1 MLSHLYGLLCFC
13 ALGCGRL
20 ASGQADD
27 GKRYICRAIPLS
39 GDASCPVTLLPE
51 LNAGSQEEELR
62 NTVMQLRETI
72 LQQKE
77 TISKQRGTIN
87 ELTTKL
93 SLCASATDDRI
104 NEKGGSWGKEK
115 QNTMGDVPRDP
126 NDTIDSLGKT
136 MQGLK
141 DRLENLEQQQLRANV
156 SGASF
161 PSELRDLLQRRL
173 GQLEKQLLK
182 KVTNLEQEKSML
194 SNATAAYRLKTE
206 STLNALVDRISELEK
221 GGGDFKS
228 PEQFKLSLPQR
239 TNYLYG
245 RITKSLPEMYAFT
258 LCMWIKSS
266 ASPGIGTPFSYGV
279 PGQANEI
286 VLIEWGNNPIELLIN
301 DKAGSF
307 WSPSCLWRYV
317 MESGTTSASPGPRGT
332 ANGTLTK
339 TEESWELATTWRPG
353 TPSNP
358 GGSLSWGRSSYKAAN
373 KDVVGG
379 RFDAGQA
386 FVGELS
392 QVNIWD
398 RILKPVEIQ
407 SMANCSSYIPGNV
420 ISWLATNVEVF
431 GRGAFKRPLEMCL
444 ERLPNA

>member
-1 MLSHLYGLLCFC
+1 MFSLLYGLLCVC
-13 ALGCGRL
+13 ALSCG
-20 ASGQADD
+20 QEDD

-39 GDASCPVTLLPE
+39 GSDASCPVTLLPE
-51 LNAGSQEEELR
+51 LSSGSQEEELR

-77 TISKQRGTIN
+77 TISKQIGTIN

-93 SLCASATDDRI
+93 SLCASASDDRKYD
-104 NEKGGSWGKEK
+104 KGASSWGKEK

-126 NDTIDSLGKT
+126 SIDTLGKT

-161 PSELRDLLQRRL
+161 PSELRNLLQRRL
-173 GQLEKQLLK
+173 GELEKQLLK
-182 KVTNLEQEKSML
+182 KVSNLEEEKSML

-301 DKAGSF
+301 DKVAQLPLEVRDGRWHHICIS
-307 WSPSCLWRYV
+307 WTTRDGQWDAYQDGGKL
-317 MESGTTSASPGPRGT
+317 GTGD
-332 ANGTLTK
+332 N
-339 TEESWELATTWRPG
+339 LAAWHPIK
-353 TPSNP
+353 P
-358 GGSLSWGRSSYKAAN
+358 GGVIILGQEQ
-373 KDVVGG
+373 DVVGG

-431 GRGAFKRPLEMCL
+431 GRGAFKRPLEMCQD
-444 ERLPNA
+444 RLPDA

>member
-1 MLSHLYGLLCFC
+1 MFSVLLGLLCFS
-13 ALGCGRL
+13 APG
-20 ASGQADD
+20 SGQQPSIQADD
-27 GKRYICRAIPLS
+27 GKRYICRAVPLS

-51 LNAGSQEEELR
+51 LTVGSQEEELR

-72 LQQKE
+72 LLQKE
-77 TISKQRGTIN
+77 TISKQIGTIN

-93 SLCASATDDRI
+93 SLCASTTDDRKYD
-104 NEKGGSWGKEK
+104 KGGSWGKEK

-126 NDTIDSLGKT
+126 SGSINGLGKT

-141 DRLENLEQQQLRANV
+141 DRLENLEQQQMRANI

-161 PSELRDLLQRRL
+161 PTELRDLLQRRL
-173 GQLEKQLLK
+173 AELEKQLLR
-182 KVTNLEQEKSML
+182 KVSNLEEEKSML

-206 STLNALVDRISELEK
+206 STLNALVERISELEK

-228 PEQFKLSLPQR
+228 PEQFKVSLPQR

-266 ASPGIGTPFSYGV
+266 ALPGIGTPFSYGV

-301 DKAGSF
+301 DKVAQLPLEVRDGR
-307 WSPSCLWRYV
+307 WHHICICW
-317 MESGTTSASPGPRGT
+317 TTRDGQWEAYQ
-332 ANGTLTK
+332 NGEKLGNGDN
-339 TEESWELATTWRPG
+339 LAAWHPIK
-353 TPSNP
+353 P
-358 GGSLSWGRSSYKAAN
+358 GGVIILGQEQ
-373 KDVVGG
+373 DVVGG

-398 RILKPVEIQ
+398 RVLKPVEIQ

-420 ISWLATNVEVF
+420 VSWLASNVEVF
-431 GRGAFKRPLEMCL
+431 GRGAFKRPLEVCQD
-444 ERLPNA
+444 RLPNA